1 MSTLS
6 ISERLRILIPGPE
19 VSSNLKHLFKLTRLL
34 DCLYYQWSFSFNF
47 GDFVFPN
54 EASKKKPK
62 FKHFL
67 HIFFARLPKQK
78 SSVWMRAEKVLI
90 IFTSHSVPNQYQSP
104 IKPHKRFKQTQHT
117 ELFSKSID
125 GRGMNVWS
133 GVHFLSIK
141 NVWLVERDSRYIQ
154 ISYRNGQIPLWIPA
168 ESDSSSEFS
177 LHVQNIF
184 LCSPF
189 RASFYFCFIEKL

>member
-1 MSTLS
+1 M
-6 ISERLRILIPGPE
+6 
-19 VSSNLKHLFKLTRLL
+19 
-34 DCLYYQWSFSFNF
+34 
-47 GDFVFPN
+47 FPN

-67 HIFFARLPKQK
+67 HMFFARLPKQK

-125 GRGMNVWS
+125 GRGINVWS

-168 ESDSSSEFS
+168 ESDSRFEFS
-177 LHVQNIF
+177 LHVQDICILVFSVSCEF
-184 LCSPF
+184 LFLFYWKIIAF
-189 RASFYFCFIEKL
+189 RFRMTLPMFTRPERV

>member
-1 MSTLS
+1 MTACTISDLS
-6 ISERLRILIPGPE
+6 VLISGISCSQMKPARRSWSLNIFCIC
-19 VSSNLKHLFKLTRLL
+19 SSL
-34 DCLYYQWSFSFNF
+34 
-47 GDFVFPN
+47 
-54 EASKKKPK
+54 A
-62 FKHFL
+62 
-67 HIFFARLPKQK
+67 LPKRK

-104 IKPHKRFKQTQHT
+104 IKPHKRFKQAQHT
-117 ELFSKSID
+117 ELFGKSID

-154 ISYRNGQIPLWIPA
+154 ISYRTFKSLCEFQPRVIRVL
-168 ESDSSSEFS
+168 SFS
-177 LHVQNIF
+177 LHVRNIF

-189 RASFYFCFIEKL
+189 RASFYFVLLKNYSFSLLHDASNVHTTRESLNKN